1 MVIYYSRAETGQGH
15 AHMNFGS
22 SGQGEIRINFWHS
35 HSTENQQSG
44 ARIRPTGVLMV
55 TDSQQTIC
63 FEVHGR
69 RRLIHHHDCA
79 ARQQF
84 RPKYQHV
91 WDPD

>member
-44 ARIRPTGVLMV
+44 ARIRPTGVLSGYGLA
-55 TDSQQTIC
+55 TND
-63 FEVHGR
+63 
-69 RRLIHHHDCA
+69 L
-79 ARQQF
+79 F
-84 RPKYQHV
+84 RSPWTPTPH
-91 WDPD
+91 PSP